1 MQLIYDIL
9 QTMQTNLTTLA
20 AIWIVLG
27 LVTVVV
33 NGRSFALA
41 AARLMRIYHARR
53 NGRIR
58 LVQWGKVTAHLGLT
72 GIQVCHLII
81 GFGSTLLP
89 PDPPPPPEKALY
101 GLVFV
106 VSLMFEQV
114 VLALIAFDDSRRQW
128 LIENKKWHERYEDQG
143 KGGGHDRRRT
153 VREYEGPDRRQQERR
168 HQEGHQEGR
177 T

>member
-1 MQLIYDIL
+1 
-9 QTMQTNLTTLA
+9 
-20 AIWIVLG
+20 
-27 LVTVVV
+27 
-33 NGRSFALA
+33 
-41 AARLMRIYHARR
+41 
-53 NGRIR
+53 
-58 LVQWGKVTAHLGLT
+58 
-72 GIQVCHLII
+72 
-81 GFGSTLLP
+81 
-89 PDPPPPPEKALY
+89 LY

-143 KGGGHDRRRT
+143 KGGGHDRRKS